1 MGRKYWIGL
10 GLFFAGA
17 GLWNAPTGDYRLYT
31 VILGVVVEA
40 AGAVL
45 VILDLAGASRRGREG
60 GRLPRRTLIL
70 LVSCAVACLVIGA
83 LSGFLLLR

>member
-31 VILGVVVEA
+31 VILGVLVEA

-45 VILDLAGASRRGREG
+45 VILGLLDSRRAGREG
-60 GRLPRRTLIL
+60 GRLPRRMVVIMIA
-70 LVSCAVACLVIGA
+70 CAVLFLVVGA
-83 LSGFLLLR
+83 ASGFLLLR